1 MIALMDER
9 LRETGKKVFIIGA
22 GAIGIPL
29 AAALAIHGREVVLVS
44 ARAGAKRMNF
54 DARVRFGGEA
64 EMVGVRIEQ
73 VPLAELREL
82 TGTVVI
88 AIKAHA
94 NEAVAAALASRKVRG
109 ELVVMQNGLGV
120 ERPFLSCGFD
130 TVLRSV
136 LYVTSQTLPD
146 GSVEFRQI
154 ASCPLGVVAGD
165 ASRLAGCLES
175 LTTPA
180 FSFKEHPQIEAEVW
194 MKTVVNAVFNSICP
208 LLEVDNGVFARDAEA
223 VAVARQIVAECVALA
238 KDLGIL
244 LDEDEVMEKILAISA
259 GSEGV
264 MISTLQDIRAGRETE
279 IENLN
284 LELARIG
291 AAGTPQHALPITGT
305 LGRLVLLKSGL
316 RAAIHSSPAH

>member
-1 MIALMDER
+1 MIAFMDEM
-9 LRETGKKVFIIGA
+9 LSEAGEKVFIIGA

-29 AAALAIHGREVVLVS
+29 ATALAIHGRDVVLVS
-44 ARAGAKRMNF
+44 ARDGAKRMSS

-94 NEAVAAALASRKVRG
+94 NEAVAAALASRQVRG
-109 ELVVMQNGLGV
+109 ELMVMQNGLGV

-146 GSVEFRQI
+146 GTVEFRQI
-154 ASCPLGVVAGD
+154 ASCPMGVVAGD
-165 ASRLAGCLES
+165 AGRLAGCVAALS
-175 LTTPA
+175 LPRFA
-180 FSFKEHPQIEAEVW
+180 FHGHSHIEAEVW
-194 MKTVVNAVFNSICP
+194 RKTVVNAVFNSICP
-208 LLEVDNGVFARDAEA
+208 LLEVDNGVFARDAGA
-223 VAVARQIVAECVALA
+223 VAVARQIIAECVALA
-238 KDLGIL
+238 SDRGGL
-244 LDEDEVMEKILAISA
+244 LDEDEVMEKILKISG
-259 GSEGV
+259 GSDGV

-291 AAGTPQHALPITGT
+291 AAADPEHALPITGA
-305 LGRLVLLKSGL
+305 LGRLVLLKSRL
-316 RAAIHSSPAH
+316 RTAIHSLPAR